1 MLKNLKLGTKI
12 GGGFGV
18 LILISMLLGGVAV
31 YNMKHVG
38 AVADNLE
45 TKIAPQVDTAVRV
58 ERNVL
63 QAMLAMRAFQYT
75 GTEASYNEGIA
86 SLNEVDKALADAAAL
101 VQKHPDLTKLKD
113 IVVKAQAKVAEYR
126 TLCQQAKDMDTTKD
140 KNMETMVAAA
150 AEFGKSCESFADN
163 QNKQLSAELSGKV
176 DGKKLR
182 ERTEKVAAINAV
194 TQLGNAVRIA
204 NFKSQATRDSKF
216 AMEAVKN
223 FDEIA
228 KLLEKVRPTIHTE
241 ANLKNLEEIKT
252 SGNAYRA
259 AMEEYLKLSDASDAL
274 AVKRRDLGNEA
285 NALARQASEAGVK
298 ETKEGSAQ
306 AASSLSAASVVL
318 ITGLIIALVLSLV
331 VAAFLTRGITRPVM
345 LGVDFAKRMA
355 EGDFTG
361 HLNIEQKDEI
371 GVLAQA
377 LNDMVGRLRGV
388 VAEVRG
394 ATDNVA
400 SGSEELSASS
410 ESLSQGATEQAAAIE
425 EVSSSIEEMASNIRQ
440 NADNAQQ
447 TERIALQAAKDAQE
461 GGVAVGQAVVAMKN
475 IAEKISIIEEIARQ
489 TNLLALNAA
498 IEAARAGEHGKG
510 FAVVAAEV
518 RKLAERSGNAAGEI
532 SELSSS
538 TVSVSEKAGEMLMKL
553 VPDIQRTAELVQE
566 IAAATGEQNSGADQI
581 NKAIQQLDQVIQQ
594 NASASEEM
602 ASTSEE
608 LSSQAQQLQ
617 QTMSFFRVDGGG
629 TVLRP
634 RKPKALPAG
643 PSAAKPQAAPRPAAP
658 AAPSAK
664 KSGGIELDLSP
675 DSDDGEF
682 EKF

>member
-18 LILISMLLGGVAV
+18 LILIAMLLGGVAIW
-31 YNMKHVG
+31 NMKRVG
-38 AVADNLE
+38 NVADSLQTE
-45 TKIAPQVDTAVRV
+45 IAPSVEIGVRV
-58 ERNVL
+58 ERSSL
-63 QAMLAMRAFQYT
+63 LTMYAMRAFTYL
-75 GTEASYNEGIA
+75 GDEKSMADAEKNVADVE
-86 SLNEVDKALADAAAL
+86 KALADASAL
-101 VQKHPDLTKLKD
+101 AQKHDMAKLKAD
-113 IVVKAQAKVAEYR
+113 SAKATAKVVEYKGIMKQFKD
-126 TLCQQAKDMDTTKD
+126 LAAAKA
-140 KNMETMVAAA
+140 KNMDVMGASAVA
-150 AEFGKSCESFADN
+150 FMDN
-163 QNKQLSAELSGKV
+163 ANKFLDDQNKKLVEELSGKV
-176 DGKKLR
+176 DGKKVKQR
-182 ERTEKVAAINAV
+182 FDKTVWINDV
-194 TQLGNAVRIA
+194 IDMGNALRIA
-204 NFKSQATRDSKF
+204 NFKSQAERDNKF
-216 AMEAVKN
+216 VAEALKN
-223 FDEIA
+223 FAAVDK
-228 KLLEKVRPTIHTE
+228 KLEQIRAITTQD
-241 ANLKNLEEIKT
+241 ANLKQLDAIKS
-252 SGNAYRA
+252 SGQDYVKAL
-259 AMEEYLKLSDASDAL
+259 EEYLKLGEE
-274 AVKRRDLGNEA
+274 AVQLTAKRRAVAAEVIAAAKETSD
-285 NALARQASEAGVK
+285 AGVK
-298 ETKEGSAQ
+298 ATQDGSAE
-306 AASSLSAASVVL
+306 AASALSAASTIM
-318 ITGLIIALVLSLV
+318 ITGLV
-331 VAAFLTRGITRPVM
+331 VALLIGIVVAFFLTVGITRPVM
-345 LGVDFAKRMA
+345 QGVAFAKAMA
-355 EGDFTG
+355 EGDFTKQ
-361 HLNIEQKDEI
+361 LDINQKDEI

-377 LNDMVGRLRGV
+377 LNDMVGRLRQV
-388 VAEVRG
+388 VADVRG

-425 EVSSSIEEMASNIRQ
+425 EVSSSMEQMSSNIKQ

-447 TERIALQAAKDAQE
+447 TEKIALQAARDAQE
-461 GGVAVGQAVVAMKN
+461 GGVAVGRAVVAMKN

-538 TVSVSEKAGEMLMKL
+538 TVTISEKAGEMLTKL

-566 IAAATGEQNSGADQI
+566 INAATGEQNSGAEQI

-617 QTMSFFRVDGGG
+617 QTMGFFRVDDGHQAQR
-629 TVLRP
+629 T

-643 PSAAKPQAAPRPAAP
+643 PSAHAAPKAHSPAPKA
-658 AAPSAK
+658 SK
-664 KSGGIELDLSP
+664 GGLDIDLSS
-675 DSDDGEF
+675 DADDGEF